1 MSKRNRVNRKVVE
14 QQVAIGEL
22 INLSPESSQLLEQ
35 VGIEDREK
43 LEELGSVGAYVEIH
57 RKGLRPSLNLLYA
70 LEGALRNIPW
80 TNLPYHVRA
89 SLTLEADAILGSES
103 RV

>member
-1 MSKRNRVNRKVVE
+1 MTKRSRISRKSAE
-14 QQVAIGEL
+14 QSVAFGDL

-35 VGIEDREK
+35 VGIEDRQK
-43 LEELGSVGAYVEIH
+43 LAELGSVGAYVEIH

-70 LEGALRNIPW
+70 LEGALRNMPW
-80 TNLPYHVRA
+80 TNLPYHIRA

>member
-1 MSKRNRVNRKVVE
+1 MTKRSRVTGKSV
-14 QQVAIGEL
+14 QQPVAFSEL

-35 VGIEDREK
+35 VGIEDRRK

-57 RKGLRPSLNLLYA
+57 RKGLRPTLDLLYA
-70 LEGALRNIPW
+70 LEGALRNMPW

-89 SLTLEADAILGSES
+89 ALTLEADAILGSES
-103 RV
+103 RA